1 MCTLKSIVVL
11 GLALSTFTASEAAK
25 LTFKVTNPNDKV
37 KVVLTFN
44 QSGERKEVAIDATGN
59 GNLEISG
66 FTPQYV
72 TMQYTRGR
80 RTLYL
85 DPSQDLTL
93 SFDSDNMWR
102 NTTFEGE
109 GAAINTYLGSR
120 DLNSLGMPDMQMEE
134 AALLHKGD
142 SLYAAN
148 CQILEAAQ
156 LPADFTAQEKVRL
169 KYHTYYYFSKY
180 ALYHPHYGKDENYI
194 PSKAYYD
201 KLETLAPISAHLLAL
216 KEYKAFLP
224 DAINALSNKGKTS
237 GSNSTEQCVKY
248 IDATIKDEKVAE
260 FLIDEFVY
268 NFVDNNG
275 LDEADELIALFRKHV
290 KDTKSVDKFNAL
302 CAKWEK
308 LRSGNPSASAF
319 SYPDINGNTVS
330 MADLKGKYIYIDVW
344 ATWCGPCRG
353 ELPAL
358 KELEE
363 KYAGKDIHFVS
374 LSCDKNKK
382 AWENMVKKDE
392 LKGIQLHMGTDKT
405 FMDAYLINGI
415 PRFILL
421 DREGNII
428 SANMTRPSDPKTIE
442 KFNQLLEL

>member
-1 MCTLKSIVVL
+1 MYILRSIMVL
-11 GLALSTFTASEAAK
+11 GLALSAFTASEAAK

-44 QSGERKEVAIDATGN
+44 QSGERKEVAIDATGH
-59 GNLEISG
+59 GTLEISG

-85 DPSQDLTL
+85 DPNYDLTL

-109 GAAINTYLGSR
+109 GAAINTYLGSK
-120 DLNSLGMPDMQMEE
+120 DLKSLGMPDMQMEE
-134 AALLHKGD
+134 AALIHRGD

-148 CQILEAAQ
+148 CQLLEAAQ

-169 KYHTYYYFSKY
+169 KYYTYYYFSKY
-180 ALYHPHYGKDENYI
+180 ALYHPLYGKDENYI
-194 PSKAYYD
+194 PSRAYYD
-201 KLETLAPISAHLLAL
+201 KLETLTPVSAHLLAL

-224 DAINALSNKGKTS
+224 DAINALSNKGKTIAS
-237 GSNSTEQCVKY
+237 SSTEQCVKY

-260 FLIDEFVY
+260 FLMNEFVY

-290 KDTKSVDKFNAL
+290 KDAKSVNNFNAL

-308 LRSGNPSASAF
+308 LRSGNPSAAAF
-319 SYPDINGNTVS
+319 SYPDINGKTVS

-382 AWENMVKKDE
+382 AWENMVKKDN

-428 SANMTRPSDPKTIE
+428 SANMTRPSDPQTIE
-442 KFNQLLEL
+442 KFNQLLGL